1 MGIGDTLSEVGLKLP
16 KGLGANAGDFIQ
28 AFVFLLIL
36 GLIAGGVA
44 YYFAKK
50 KQFNKKI
57 HLFEEVSGQT
67 VPVGTDRAK
76 EIVLP
81 NTSIRAFF
89 LKKRKVF
96 LPRPSIQTG
105 TGNYWFFIRDDS
117 EWMNVRPSNL
127 NKELTELGFN
137 YDHTDMRMANASLKK
152 LIEKNYKKLNWMK
165 EYAPYIAMGILMVFL
180 GLAIFLGTFQ
190 ANKAVSALGST
201 AKTNQEVVETLNNI
215 LVNTDRICTGS
226 GIREAG

>member
-1 MGIGDTLSEVGLKLP
+1 MGIGETLSGVGVKLP
-16 KGLGANAGDFIQ
+16 EGLGTNAGGVIQ
-28 AFVFLLIL
+28 ALVFLLIL

-44 YYFAKK
+44 YYFSRK
-50 KQFNKKI
+50 KQFNKKVHI
-57 HLFEEVSGQT
+57 FEEVSGQ
-67 VPVGTDRAK
+67 VIPVGTDTAK

-117 EWMNVRPSNL
+117 EWMNIRPSNL
-127 NKELTELGFN
+127 NKELTELGFH

-152 LIEKNYKKLNWMK
+152 LIEKNYKKLNWIK

-190 ANKAVSALGST
+190 ANKAVSALSDT
-201 AKTNQEVVETLNNI
+201 AKTNQEVASSLNSI
-215 LVNTDRICTGS
+215 LVNTDRICAGS
-226 GIREAG
+226 GIREVG